1 MGGLDRM
8 VENGKSGASLTGKPE
23 ADAFLRTSPDGL
35 MYGALFDQQMRAEL
49 AFLGGHKLHER
60 LGHLD
65 AGKIAS
71 MDAEEFQT
79 LFRKPPG
86 IHRFGGMMAERTQKL
101 AAYMAENHAG
111 SIASLWA
118 DVPEDSVL
126 SKRFEKL
133 PGYGPAKA
141 SVLLEALDLFGHRKR
156 THMPEP

>member
-8 VENGKSGASLTGKPE
+8 IENGKNGASLTGKPE

-65 AGKIAS
+65 AARIAA
-71 MDAEEFQT
+71 MDAAEFET

-101 AAYMAENHAG
+101 AAYMGENHAG
-111 SIASLWA
+111 SIASLWT
-118 DVPEDSVL
+118 DSPEDSIL

-156 THMPEP
+156 THPPES